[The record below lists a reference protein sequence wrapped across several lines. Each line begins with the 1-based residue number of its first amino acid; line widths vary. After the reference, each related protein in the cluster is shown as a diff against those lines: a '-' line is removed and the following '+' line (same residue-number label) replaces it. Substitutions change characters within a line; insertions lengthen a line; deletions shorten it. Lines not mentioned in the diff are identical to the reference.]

1 MESVS
6 FVAAIVTVI
15 LFLVLPAIALV
26 GVYVYVIFSSIR
38 ESLKS
43 QKVNEPII
51 KDIPDKK
58 QNAIMVVADTVD
70 IDNYKNKKYHD

>member
-26 GVYVYVIFSSIR
+26 GVYAYVIFSSIR

-70 IDNYKNKKYHD
+70 IDNYKKKKHHD

>member
-51 KDIPDKK
+51 KDIPYKK

-70 IDNYKNKKYHD
+70 IDNYKKKKHHD

>member
-38 ESLKS
+38 ENLKS

-70 IDNYKNKKYHD
+70 IDNYKKKKTP

>member
-38 ESLKS
+38 ENLKS

-70 IDNYKNKKYHD
+70 IDNYKKKKHHD

>member
-70 IDNYKNKKYHD
+70 IDNYKKKKRHD

>member
-70 IDNYKNKKYHD
+70 IDNYKKKKYHD

>member
-70 IDNYKNKKYHD
+70 IDNYKKKKHHD

>member
-38 ESLKS
+38 ENLKS
-43 QKVNEPII
+43 QKVNGPVI
-51 KDIPDKK
+51 KDIPDKRE
-58 QNAIMVVADTVD
+58 NAIMVVADTVD
-70 IDNYKNKKYHD
+70 IDNYKKKKTP